1 MSYDKVDWSVAPAD
15 ATHWEMTEF
24 GKAIWSREQWI
35 HDGPNRLIPGS
46 SSCAGDMDFAPDF
59 GFSGDHLE
67 SLTSRPGYT
76 GLEQK

>member
-24 GKAIWSREQWI
+24 GNAIWSREQWI
-35 HDGPNRLIPGS
+35 HDGPNRLIPGR